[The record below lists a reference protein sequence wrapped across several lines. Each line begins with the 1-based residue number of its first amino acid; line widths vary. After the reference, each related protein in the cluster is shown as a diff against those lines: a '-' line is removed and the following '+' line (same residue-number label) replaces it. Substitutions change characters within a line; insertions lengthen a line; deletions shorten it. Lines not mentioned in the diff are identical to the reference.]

1 MATPAAGQEETAPP
15 APPSPLDEDMKTR
28 YTPPAEDDVLGIK
41 KEPVASTHVESSAGQ
56 EDPASPGREPILTEG
71 TSGHVE
77 DSSQKSN
84 EAPSS
89 LMSEISSLRDKL
101 RFLEERVGQASDR
114 SDIKQD
120 RQIVDE
126 RQLRKQIRRARD
138 HVNQGDEEEGEGEEK
153 FNAPV
158 LKLNLNPVEWGEFR
172 ASRKTV
178 LYLWEKEKPFITFTL
193 VGSLTE
199 EIVFCSLFR
208 AQFTSFGSFVAATH
222 SSPEIIYEYRGGGV

>member
-1 MATPAAGQEETAPP
+1 
-15 APPSPLDEDMKTR
+15 
-28 YTPPAEDDVLGIK
+28 
-41 KEPVASTHVESSAGQ
+41 
-56 EDPASPGREPILTEG
+56 
-71 TSGHVE
+71 
-77 DSSQKSN
+77 
-84 EAPSS
+84 
-89 LMSEISSLRDKL
+89 MSEISSLRDEL

-158 LKLNLNPVEWGEFR
+158 LELNLNPVEWGEFR

-178 LYLWEKEKPFITFTL
+178 ATSSLIIDIL
-193 VGSLTE
+193 VGDPKLLGGPSSIITASLSKKRP
-199 EIVFCSLFR
+199 FPSAPR
-208 AQFTSFGSFVAATH
+208 
-222 SSPEIIYEYRGGGV
+222 